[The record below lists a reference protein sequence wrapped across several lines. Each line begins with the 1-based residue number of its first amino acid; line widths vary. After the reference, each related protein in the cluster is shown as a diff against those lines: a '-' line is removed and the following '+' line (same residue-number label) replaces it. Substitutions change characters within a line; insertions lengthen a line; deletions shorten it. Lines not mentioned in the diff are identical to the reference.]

1 MADVLSNAVGLRIRL
16 PVEPVVLEV
25 GSARVSVP
33 ADRIAALV
41 NGALGAERSYLAG
54 RARFRRE
61 FSAVVTGLAAES
73 RTLTNV
79 SGDEVARAL
88 RSTPAQRIW
97 PAVSP
102 TEIVRELLGNQELMR
117 RASDGILDDSERA
130 ILYRERQAEV
140 RDEPWSVGD
149 IALIDEADSLL
160 RGAVSTYGYVVVDE
174 AQDLTPMQLRM
185 VFRRSTGS
193 RATLVGDL
201 AQSTGPWRYRSW
213 EALFEFLSRD
223 SQTRIAELAL
233 SYRVP
238 RQVMDLANEL
248 VPRIAPDVMVPRAV
262 RPSPDGPRL
271 VKVPAES
278 VPQTM
283 AREVSARLD
292 ADRTVAV
299 IVAGDALA
307 SSRATLEDAGI
318 SVGEVR
324 ADGLSKLVTLLSA
337 DAAKGLEFDHVI
349 VVDPDAIIGPE
360 QDWARLYVAL
370 TRPTRSLSVIHTS
383 DTPIPV
389 ERVPLPEPAE
399 PPPPPPAKPE
409 IAEFEPLGPRF
420 TEALMQ
426 AKFLHVRQQRRG
438 TSVPYFA
445 HLQAVCALVLEDG
458 GSEDEAIA
466 ALLHD
471 AAEDYGADV
480 LDRIAEQF
488 GPAVAEIVAGCTDP
502 DQDEGRSWRDVKRQH
517 IADLE
522 QAGPL
527 VRRVALAEKLDNA
540 RALLRD
546 YRKFGS
552 LLWERMDVEADDLL
566 WYMSELADLF
576 AAERPGDMAS
586 ELQGTVEQLL
596 DAATV

>member
-1 MADVLSNAVGLRIRL
+1 
-16 PVEPVVLEV
+16 
-25 GSARVSVP
+25 VS
-33 ADRIAALV
+33 
-41 NGALGAERSYLAG
+41 E
-54 RARFRRE
+54 
-61 FSAVVTGLAAES
+61 
-73 RTLTNV
+73 
-79 SGDEVARAL
+79 
-88 RSTPAQRIW
+88 
-97 PAVSP
+97 PAVP
-102 TEIVRELLGNQELMR
+102 DELPAP
-117 RASDGILDDSERA
+117 ASTDS
-130 ILYRERQAEV
+130 
-140 RDEPWSVGD
+140 G
-149 IALIDEADSLL
+149 
-160 RGAVSTYGYVVVDE
+160 
-174 AQDLTPMQLRM
+174 
-185 VFRRSTGS
+185 
-193 RATLVGDL
+193 
-201 AQSTGPWRYRSW
+201 
-213 EALFEFLSRD
+213 
-223 SQTRIAELAL
+223 
-233 SYRVP
+233 
-238 RQVMDLANEL
+238 
-248 VPRIAPDVMVPRAV
+248 
-262 RPSPDGPRL
+262 
-271 VKVPAES
+271 
-278 VPQTM
+278 
-283 AREVSARLD
+283 
-292 ADRTVAV
+292 TV
-299 IVAGDALA
+299 
-307 SSRATLEDAGI
+307 
-318 SVGEVR
+318 
-324 ADGLSKLVTLLSA
+324 
-337 DAAKGLEFDHVI
+337 
-349 VVDPDAIIGPE
+349 
-360 QDWARLYVAL
+360 
-370 TRPTRSLSVIHTS
+370 
-383 DTPIPV
+383 
-389 ERVPLPEPAE
+389 
-399 PPPPPPAKPE
+399 
-409 IAEFEPLGPRF
+409 LGPRY